1 MNKKNYTKTKR
12 HPDDAIIETK
22 EFINKLQKV
31 QEQYYNDLL
40 NDLNLDEELETWLFD
55 YIYNE
60 SADFGLTFTEYLESH
75 GLSYK

>member
-1 MNKKNYTKTKR
+1 MNEKNYKQSNR

-40 NDLNLDEELETWLFD
+40 DDLNIDNDLDTWLFD

-60 SADFGLTFTEYLESH
+60 NADFGLMFTEYLESH

>member
-1 MNKKNYTKTKR
+1 MNKKHYTKSKR

-40 NDLNLDEELETWLFD
+40 DDLNIDNDLDTWLFD

-60 SADFGLTFTEYLESH
+60 NADFGLMFTEYLESH

>member
-1 MNKKNYTKTKR
+1 MNKKHYTKSKR
-12 HPDDAIIETK
+12 HPDDVIIKTK

-40 NDLNLDEELETWLFD
+40 DDLNIDDDLDTWLFD

-60 SADFGLTFTEYLESH
+60 NADFGLMFTEYLESH

>member
-1 MNKKNYTKTKR
+1 MNKKNYTKSKR

-40 NDLNLDEELETWLFD
+40 DDLNIDNDLETWLFD

-60 SADFGLTFTEYLESH
+60 KENFGLTFTEYLETN
-75 GLSYK
+75 GKSYE